1 MTTETTAIPAEVAA
15 HVLFHYGHKGIPAG
29 DWHASLI
36 TLIDRADIHAA
47 KRLATAFPDY
57 GTAVLL
63 AKYDRDGIAHLQAI
77 ASGKHTG
84 TGPLGCTRCGDTTGP
99 FVPGTGLCESCAD
112 KDQQ

>member
-1 MTTETTAIPAEVAA
+1 MTTETTAIPADVAA

-63 AKYDRDGIAHLQAI
+63 AKYDRDGITHLQTI

-84 TGPLGCTRCGDTTGP
+84 TGPLACTRCGDTDGP
-99 FVPGTGLCESCAD
+99 FTRNGLCETCAD